1 MNLRQQIL
9 EKSETT
15 DVIWK
20 DIPGHSG
27 YQVSNYGEVRSVDR
41 LIKRKN
47 DKFPHLRRG
56 SIIRQQDNGHGYKW
70 VRMGATTKPVYV
82 HRLVL
87 SVFSPYHT
95 PDQTDVNHKDGNKE
109 NNNIENLEWCTR
121 SENNLHAYDNDLHVY
136 GENHPQSKYSL
147 ETIEGIKEMAASG
160 ERICD
165 ISRKMNISHQYVSK
179 IVRGKN
185 RRRG

>member
-15 DVIWK
+15 DAIWK

-121 SENNLHAYDNDLHVY
+121 SENNYHAYNTGLHVC
-136 GENHPQSKYSL
+136 GEVHPQAKYSAEL
-147 ETIEGIKEMAASG
+147 ISTIKLRYESG

-165 ISRKMNISHQYVSK
+165 LSAEYGIPHQYVSGILHGRK
-179 IVRGKN
+179 
-185 RRRG
+185 RRHG